1 MVLALPRS
9 EEVKTYLQAL
19 NQNLTEDIW
28 AITCTR
34 FAERVCGQMLC
45 PQISHPNAPEQ
56 NPVEDV
62 WLQAKRFIRRCY
74 HLCKSFTVVKFLFEF
89 VTLRQIFD
97 FPKLSMSGLFS

>member
-9 EEVKTYLQAL
+9 EEVKMYLQAV

-34 FAERVCGQMLC
+34 FA
-45 PQISHPNAPEQ
+45 PNAPEQ
-56 NPVEDV
+56 NQVEDI

-74 HLCKSFTVVKFLFEF
+74 HLYKSFTVVKFLFEF
-89 VTLRQIFD
+89 VTHRQILD
-97 FPKLSMSGLFS
+97 FPKLTMYALS